1 MVVTRGN
8 QRAYVIHT
16 LRAVKPGTRVRIG
29 GIKWGTP
36 TSGIKWAAPRPGIKW
51 GIKWARNGTFQSRLT
66 VLPGRLASATLR
78 GGRVIRR
85 YGQSAVAV
93 SFPGGTYVVK
103 VSRRAVWLPGGKIT
117 SSAGSIADIGS
128 TVDLR
133 VSIGR
138 KGGIVATQVLQQKQ
152 PLAGDKLPLAG
163 RIAATDLAN
172 RTLTISSSSDP
183 IFPLD
188 TVVTVPVGVDLA
200 TYSVGTQL
208 ASTVVIGENGDTTTY
223 AATLSKNGSFAEADA
238 AETTVSLLLP
248 NPVHVATIEDMLS
261 KWEAGNAAGLIP
273 RNGLY
278 QSEQNRLERVKRLI
292 ITNDKPAAV
301 AELTKFEAM
310 IDCPPGPP
318 GEDPIDKAFATEMTA
333 LSVALRAALAA

>member
-16 LRAVKPGTRVRIG
+16 LRAVKPGARVRIG

-36 TSGIKWAAPRPGIKW
+36 TSGITWSTPRPGIKW

-85 YGQSAVAV
+85 YGQGAVAV
-93 SFPGGTYVVK
+93 SFPGGTYVVR
-103 VSRRAVWLPGGKIT
+103 VSRRAVWLPGGKLT
-117 SSAGSIADIGS
+117 SSAGGMADVGS

-133 VSIGR
+133 VAIGR
-138 KGGIVATQVLQQKQ
+138 KGGIVATQVLQQK
-152 PLAGDKLPLAG
+152 PPRAGDQLPLAG
-163 RIAATDLAN
+163 RVATADLVN
-172 RTLTISSSSDP
+172 RTLTISSGTDP
-183 IFPLD
+183 SFPLD
-188 TVVTVPVGVDLA
+188 TVVTVPVGADLG
-200 TYSVGTQL
+200 TYPAGTHV

-223 AATLSKNGSFAEADA
+223 AATLARNGSFAEADA
-238 AETTVSLLLP
+238 PETTVALMLP
-248 NPVHVATIEDMLS
+248 NPVHVASIEDMVS

-273 RNGLY
+273 RHGLY
-278 QSEQNRLERVKRLI
+278 QSEHNRLERIKRLI
-292 ITNDKPAAV
+292 ITNDKPAAL
-301 AELTKFEAM
+301 AELQRFASRIE
-310 IDCPPGPP
+310 CPPG
-318 GEDPIDKAFATEMTA
+318 ENPIDKAFAGEMTA